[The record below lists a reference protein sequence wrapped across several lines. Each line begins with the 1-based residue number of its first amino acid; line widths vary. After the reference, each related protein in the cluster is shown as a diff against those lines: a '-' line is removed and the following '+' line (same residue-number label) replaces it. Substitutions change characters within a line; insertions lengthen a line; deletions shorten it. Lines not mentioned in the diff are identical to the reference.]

1 MFTRYLFKKYFL
13 VLKNYFQLMG
23 TNILTTRKKKYFYKQ
38 KINHNEQI
46 IMYNEQNIK
55 HHEHLIVYTK

>member
-1 MFTRYLFKKYFL
+1 
-13 VLKNYFQLMG
+13 MG
-23 TNILTTRKKKYFYKQ
+23 TNILTTRKKYFYKQ

-46 IMYNEQNIK
+46 IMYNKQNIK